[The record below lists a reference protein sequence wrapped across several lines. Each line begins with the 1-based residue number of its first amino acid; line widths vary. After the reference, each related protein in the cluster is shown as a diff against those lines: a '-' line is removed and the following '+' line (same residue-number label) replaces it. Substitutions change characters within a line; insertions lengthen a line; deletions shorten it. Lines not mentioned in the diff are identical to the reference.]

1 MWLLFFPFRENHI
14 LYMRST
20 FKLKLTLKI
29 LKNIPYIML
38 LKQPHSTRHTTK
50 SMIFINQNISTIW
63 VKYLDWFS
71 TTSCIAAKVSNKVG
85 IILLYKL
92 IKAFWDRDKIGS
104 MSFSV
109 LFTVLLRSF
118 IPD

>member
-1 MWLLFFPFRENHI
+1 MEACGYFFFPFRENHI

-29 LKNIPYIML
+29 LKNIPYIMF

-63 VKYLDWFS
+63 VKYLDFGFPQQVAS
-71 TTSCIAAKVSNKVG
+71 LQK
-85 IILLYKL
+85 
-92 IKAFWDRDKIGS
+92 
-104 MSFSV
+104 
-109 LFTVLLRSF
+109 
-118 IPD
+118 